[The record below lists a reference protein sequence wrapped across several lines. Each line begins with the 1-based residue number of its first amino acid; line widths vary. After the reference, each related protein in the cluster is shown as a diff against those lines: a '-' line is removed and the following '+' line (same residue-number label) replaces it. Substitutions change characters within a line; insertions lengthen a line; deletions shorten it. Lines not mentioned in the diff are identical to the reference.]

1 MSTSLPNFIKSPLVT
16 AKAVSKTIG
25 DILVSSGRL
34 SAADAERIA
43 HRQKFDHSQ
52 FGDTAVKLKLLKKED
67 VDFALSKQFA
77 YSYLDAQ
84 DTPLSPELVAA
95 HKPFSRAAE
104 NLRVVRSQLMLR
116 WLNVKQ
122 ENKSLAVLSP
132 AAKEGRSFVAAN
144 LAVVFAQHEERTL
157 LIDGNLR
164 AGRLNEIFKLPRGPG
179 LSSVL
184 AERTTLHAAAMSVP
198 HIAGLAV
205 LPAGTLPPNP
215 QELLGRQAFEN
226 LLREAALNF
235 DVIIIDTPA
244 ADLCADA
251 EIIAARCNATLMV
264 ARKDTS
270 SLPQTVELAHRLQ
283 QGGVNLLGSVLN
295 QA

>member
-43 HRQKFDHSQ
+43 QRQKFDHSQ

-67 VDFALSKQFA
+67 VDFALSKQFDYA
-77 YSYLDAQ
+77 YLNAQ

-116 WLNVKQ
+116 WLNVKKD
-122 ENKSLAVLSP
+122 NKSLAVLSP

-164 AGRLNEIFKLPRGPG
+164 AGRLTEFFKLPRGPG

-184 AERTTLHAAAMSVP
+184 AERTTLHAAAMGVP
-198 HIAGLAV
+198 HIPGLAV

-251 EIIAARCNATLMV
+251 EIIAARCDAALMV
-264 ARKDTS
+264 VRKDAS
-270 SLPQTVELAHRLQ
+270 SLPKTVELAHRLQ